1 LSDTGSPAWATELAM
16 RAAPQSIARKTRFME
31 IPVQNNPAC
40 VMWLMLPV
48 IVS

>member
-1 LSDTGSPAWATELAM
+1 M
-16 RAAPQSIARKTRFME
+16 RAAPQSIARKTRFMA

-40 VMWLMLPV
+40 TISLMLPA